1 VARITGLPEMT
12 QLQVRKDFTMKR
24 NWLIYVAIVAAL
36 LAGAVCSTAFAENKG
51 KSRFR
56 SSSSSSSSSST
67 RSLGGGN
74 SLSRVK
80 SMQSN
85 GGSFQQFQSQG
96 GSGISSSLK
105 KVQVQQGNGGLSQIR
120 TMPGSINKIDPKFS
134 QGLGANSG
142 LTQIGQNP
150 QVILNQGLAGKI
162 KPANVG
168 GSSPTL
174 PALNKDLLTKLKPAL
189 GNGQGNLQLNP
200 NAIQNLPPGLGIGNG
215 NGQGGLQLNPNA
227 IQNLPPGLA
236 GIGSGNGN
244 GQGGLQ
250 LNPNAIQPLPPGLIG
265 SGNGNG
271 NPICNP
277 CHNPHNHWCG
287 PCWWWTPSFCN
298 PCYTGCYYPTI
309 YTYPQTIV
317 VTQPV
322 TTVVAAD
329 AVAPAVA
336 VEPVAEK
343 LMQIP
348 IGSTITLA
356 GKDLGDAAGQ
366 VVVQIDKISLPAQ
379 LNEWKADSVNVTL
392 PMLGLAGPTK
402 AQLWMVKADGA
413 VAANMAVEL
422 IPAKPEAP
430 AATATAM
437 P

>member
-1 VARITGLPEMT
+1 
-12 QLQVRKDFTMKR
+12 MKR
-24 NWLIYVAIVAAL
+24 NWLTYVAIVAAL
-36 LAGAVCSTAFAENKG
+36 LAGTVCSTAFADGKGGNK
-51 KSRFR
+51 FR
-56 SSSSSSSSSST
+56 SSSSA
-67 RSLGGGN
+67 RSLSGGGN
-74 SLSRVK
+74 GGGSSLSRVK
-80 SMQSN
+80 TMQSN

-105 KVQVQQGNGGLSQIR
+105 KVQVQQGTGGLSQIR
-120 TMPGSINKIDPKFS
+120 TMPGAVNGIKKIDPKFS
-134 QGLGANSG
+134 QGIGTSGG
-142 LTQIGQNP
+142 LTRVNP
-150 QVILNQGLAGKI
+150 DLTGKF
-162 KPANVG
+162 KPAIVNG
-168 GSSPTL
+168 QALQGS
-174 PALNKDLLTKLKPAL
+174 LNKDLLTKLKPAIVN
-189 GNGQGNLQLNP
+189 GNGNVQANLQFNP
-200 NAIQNLPPGLGIGNG
+200 NAIKKINPAILG
-215 NGQGGLQLNPNA
+215 GGKFC
-227 IQNLPPGLA
+227 G
-236 GIGSGNGN
+236 
-244 GQGGLQ
+244 
-250 LNPNAIQPLPPGLIG
+250 
-265 SGNGNG
+265 
-271 NPICNP
+271 PISNP
-277 CHNPHNHWCG
+277 CYHPHNHWCG

-322 TTVVAAD
+322 TTVVAAGE
-329 AVAPAVA
+329 VAPAVA

-348 IGSTITLA
+348 VGSTVSLA

-430 AATATAM
+430 AATAAVM